1 MDGLLLSPLRSIYH
15 PLFPARLVCLLG
27 TCTEYLTLINTLKM
41 LSPLAAGKSFL
52 PVMPLT
58 RCPIY
63 TLIWLSSV
71 HANKK
76 KIKKIQCQ
84 SVRLRK
90 KDSVLV
96 LTENSCLLPI
106 NQVKTVMD
114 G

>member
-76 KIKKIQCQ
+76 KNKKNPMPECAFTQKRFSFGSDGEQLFITNQ
-84 SVRLRK
+84 S
-90 KDSVLV
+90 
-96 LTENSCLLPI
+96 
-106 NQVKTVMD
+106 